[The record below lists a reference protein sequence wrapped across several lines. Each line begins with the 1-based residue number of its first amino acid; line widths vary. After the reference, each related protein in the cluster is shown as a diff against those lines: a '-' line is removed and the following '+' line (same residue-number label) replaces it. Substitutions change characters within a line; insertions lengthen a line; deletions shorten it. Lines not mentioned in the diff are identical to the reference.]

1 LINSNIFS
9 SPEIEYLFKIIVGFL
24 VGALIGLERER
35 ARLASTR
42 EKLKSLPGV
51 RSFGLLSLYG
61 TIVSHMAIIISEQ
74 GYAVLEVF
82 MLITFTVIILIV
94 MAMYIYQR
102 IKILGRTGIT
112 TYIVMGLDLGLG
124 VLVGINRILEAIAT
138 SVLVTLIL
146 AAKPS
151 IERFVKGVS
160 YRELLSGLELGLL
173 VFVLGPVFLLRPV
186 IIFGLDLSKL
196 YFLFILIL
204 VLSFISYI
212 GVKVKGSEAL
222 KYIAFL
228 GGLVNSE
235 AATVNIASILDSQEL
250 HDNILK
256 KAMKKNLY
264 IIVSAMLIRNIIIV
278 SILSYTILPLN
289 QFILL
294 TGTIILASTPILL
307 VSYFSWFYE
316 EQLSIKSV
324 SVKIE
329 NPLSFKT
336 ALKVV
341 LIYTAI
347 FAASYM
353 FTTVLGTKAA
363 YLISVVGGFVNAGA
377 TILTLFALSGL
388 NIIFN
393 INELIISIILI
404 KIMAIWNKLLYIRAA
419 VKKEVLKK
427 AGFEAVML
435 SSLPLLA
442 VIIIIIIL
450 TQHIYLGM

>member
-1 LINSNIFS
+1 MINSNIFS

-393 INELIISIILI
+393 INELIISILLI
-404 KIMAIWNKLLYIRAA
+404 NIMAICNKLLYIRAA